1 MLERLSIDRRRVK
14 VICERETSIDKK
26 QRQCMIEELKWY
38 DKNKLYIKNTR
49 FYQLYNVDTRS
60 DFSSSNFRFESL
72 TPISK
77 HEAPHQMS

>member
-1 MLERLSIDRRRVK
+1 M
-14 VICERETSIDKK
+14 CERETSIDKR

-49 FYQLYNVDTRS
+49 FYQLYNVDTRY
-60 DFSSSNFRFESL
+60 DFSSLNSRFKPL